1 VRILIGNASLDPR
14 RFLAAYALPIA
25 LVLVAASFAVAQPA
39 FLSVGN
45 LTGIVH
51 RVTTTGIMA
60 IGMTFVIMTGGIDL
74 SVGPVMAL
82 SGLVAY
88 FALQA
93 PGLPTGAAVL
103 AGLLAGMLV
112 GAINGLAISFLRLPP
127 IIVTL
132 GMLSIVRGV
141 ALTLGG
147 PELHQINGQPSYT
160 FIGTGFLLGLPF
172 SIWIFAAVALV
183 MIFVQVKTTFSLQI
197 ATIGDNERA
206 AYLSGRRVRLVKAMS
221 YVLCSL
227 TAAAA
232 GIIES
237 SQVYTASATFGEFGT
252 ELDVI
257 AAVVLGGTSLLGG
270 RGSVARTL
278 VGVLFL
284 GVVNNGLNILNVPI
298 DVQLIV
304 KGAIIVIALAFSER
318 VAARNQT

>member
-1 VRILIGNASLDPR
+1 VSHLLVQVKLDSR
-14 RFLAAYALPIA
+14 RFLAAWALPLA
-25 LVLVAASFAVAQPA
+25 LVLVAAIFAVAQPA
-39 FLSVGN
+39 FLSLGN

-51 RVTTTGIMA
+51 RVVTTGIMA

-82 SGLVAY
+82 SGVVAY
-88 FALQA
+88 FVLQI
-93 PGLPTGAAVL
+93 PLPTVVAVP

-112 GAINGLAISFLRLPP
+112 GAINGFAIAFVRLPP

-132 GMLSIVRGV
+132 GMLSIVRGA

-147 PELHQINGQPSYT
+147 PELHQIRGQPAYT
-160 FIGTGFLLGLPF
+160 FIGTGFLFGLPF
-172 SIWIFAAVALV
+172 SIWLFVLAALV
-183 MIFVQVKTTFSLQI
+183 MIFLQARTI
-197 ATIGDNERA
+197 FGLLISTIGDNERA
-206 AYLSGRRVRLVKAMS
+206 AYLSGRRVPLVKAMA

-257 AAVVLGGTSLLGG
+257 AAVVLGGTSLQGG
-270 RGSVARTL
+270 RGSVGRTL
-278 VGVLFL
+278 IGVLFL
-284 GVVNNGLNILNVPI
+284 GVVSNGLNILNVSI
-298 DVQLIV
+298 DAQLIV
-304 KGAIIVIALAFSER
+304 KDAIIVVALAFSER
-318 VAARNQT
+318 AAARQQD

>member
-1 VRILIGNASLDPR
+1 MKVFTSDTRPDYR
-14 RFLAAYALPIA
+14 RFLATYALPMA
-25 LVLVAASFAVAQPA
+25 LVLMAAGFAVAQPA
-39 FLSVGN
+39 FLSLGN
-45 LTGIVH
+45 LAGIVH
-51 RVTTTGIMA
+51 RVATTGIMA

-88 FALQA
+88 FTLQV
-93 PGLPTGAAVL
+93 PGVPTGLAVL
-103 AGLLAGMLV
+103 SGLLAGGLV
-112 GAINGLAISFLRLPP
+112 GAINGLAIALLRLPP

-147 PELHQINGQPSYT
+147 PELHQISGQPAYT

-172 SIWIFAAVALV
+172 SIWLFAAAALA
-183 MIFVQVKTTFSLQI
+183 MIFVQGKTTFGLQI

-206 AYLSGRRVRLVKAMS
+206 AFLSGRRVRLVKAMA
-221 YVLCSL
+221 YVLCSV

-257 AAVVLGGTSLLGG
+257 AAVVLGGTSLMGG

-278 VGVLFL
+278 IGVLFL
-284 GVVNNGLNILNVPI
+284 GVVNNGLNILNVSV

-304 KGAIIVIALAFSER
+304 KGAIIVVALAFSER
-318 VAARNQT
+318 AAARQQT